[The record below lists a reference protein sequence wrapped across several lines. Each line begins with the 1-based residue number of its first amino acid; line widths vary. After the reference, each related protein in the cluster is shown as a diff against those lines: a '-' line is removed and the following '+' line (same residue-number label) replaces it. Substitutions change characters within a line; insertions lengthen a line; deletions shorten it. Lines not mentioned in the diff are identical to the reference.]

1 MAIGYALEMELAENL
16 VHDFHFSHMLKK
28 RSGLN
33 YAKMARIPPSSST
46 YREVLCERGGLEV
59 VEG

>member
-28 RSGLN
+28 DQD
-33 YAKMARIPPSSST
+33 ST
-46 YREVLCERGGLEV
+46 MLKWPEFHLPAAHTVRCSVN
-59 VEG
+59 EGVWR